1 MKHAL
6 RIVVVQFV
14 LWICSS
20 PCCLTAAPP
29 APLTDPAELFTRLDR
44 NGDGRIEAAE
54 IEPAHARLFRKLL
67 ASADG
72 DRDGALTQAELT
84 AGLKDDR
91 PERPLEK
98 LPDPPSK
105 EEVTRAVFRRLD
117 GNRNGRLELKEVP
130 VPRQPYFKKLLPTAD
145 KNDDKALNLE
155 EFAAVYEQLLVET
168 PKTAAAE
175 GNRPDAETV
184 LKRIMQL
191 DANGDGKI
199 SAEEARGPVKGRF
212 EKLDADGNGALDK
225 AELQRAAERLSRA
238 AAEPNPEGEK
248 LKERLQELQKKLDK
262 KPTGK

>member
-6 RIVVVQFV
+6 RIVAV
-14 LWICSS
+14 LLVLPICGS
-20 PCCLTAAPP
+20 PSLLTAHPP
-29 APLTDPAELFTRLDR
+29 APLTDPAELFKRLDR

-54 IEPAHARLFRKLL
+54 IEAAHARLFRKLL
-67 ASADG
+67 AAADG
-72 DRDGALTQAELT
+72 DRDGALTPAELT

-91 PERPLEK
+91 PERPLDK

-105 EEVTRAVFRRLD
+105 EEVTRAVFKRLD

-130 VPRQPYFKKLLPTAD
+130 ERRQPFFKKLLPTAD

-168 PKTAAAE
+168 PKAVAAE
-175 GNRPDAETV
+175 GSNADAETV

-191 DANGDGKI
+191 DVNGDGKI
-199 SAEEARGPVKGRF
+199 SAEEARGPVKFRF
-212 EKLDADGNGALDK
+212 EKLDADGNGTLDK

-238 AAEPNPEGEK
+238 AAEPNPEGQK

-262 KPTGK
+262 KPAGK